1 MTTTS
6 QFSDMMLWSICFWSC
21 FVPLVKFSY
30 WSKFMS
36 ISSSVLELWRFS
48 FISDWPEI
56 RRSEIP
62 PSAFWLISGDWA
74 ELGIPNLAR
83 MSLIKCYWML
93 QKARVTAFTI
103 SELSWENQQGEG
115 VKFTPSPYPPRL
127 ELILKNNV
135 QLLESLM
142 TGYLQNLPKSKE
154 LATIQS

>member
-1 MTTTS
+1 
-6 QFSDMMLWSICFWSC
+6 
-21 FVPLVKFSY
+21 
-30 WSKFMS
+30 
-36 ISSSVLELWRFS
+36 
-48 FISDWPEI
+48 
-56 RRSEIP
+56 
-62 PSAFWLISGDWA
+62 
-74 ELGIPNLAR
+74 
-83 MSLIKCYWML
+83 ML

-115 VKFTPSPYPPRL
+115 GKFTPSPYPPRL